1 MINIIIVENFILIIS
16 TMVIKLNIILIFV
29 KKKYGYTISFSKFER

>member
-1 MINIIIVENFILIIS
+1 MINISIVKNFIKLIF

-29 KKKYGYTISFSKFER
+29 KKKYGNTISLS